1 MENSTANDRPELY
14 EIETLASLLAVEAR
28 TMFQMV
34 EEMQLPEIQSSY
46 KVLFLTNEQS
56 AILAEPAV
64 DEKTRVPKMMRLFD
78 AFELPQ
84 PSLVIFLL
92 HSQGTPHVCN
102 MRGAEVGNGHLRD
115 SQIPGAPF
123 ADARDAECA
132 EVRLM
137 HYMKYV
143 VIPLAIET
151 KAYVICEPIENDCW
165 LSKAF
170 LRAVKSEQAK
180 WHRGLPFSIIGLTS
194 NIPFLY
200 ENGGGKGFLA
210 PTVDEF

>member
-1 MENSTANDRPELY
+1 MLIRRAIWVRSQLRFLHCSNLILACTCPTHLGPALSSEFHQPPRTELLPPPVLEHREQVMENSTANDRPELY
-14 EIETLASLLAVEAR
+14 EIEALASLSAVKAR

-34 EEMQLPEIQSSY
+34 VEMQLPEIQSSY

-102 MRGAEVGNGHLRD
+102 MRGAEVG
-115 SQIPGAPF
+115 
-123 ADARDAECA
+123 
-132 EVRLM
+132 
-137 HYMKYV
+137 
-143 VIPLAIET
+143 
-151 KAYVICEPIENDCW
+151 
-165 LSKAF
+165 SKAE
-170 LRAVKSEQAK
+170 S
-180 WHRGLPFSIIGLTS
+180 LTMVIFAIRKFQELHS
-194 NIPFLY
+194 QMPAMPNAQRC
-200 ENGGGKGFLA
+200 G
-210 PTVDEF
+210 